1 MFMQSTPK
9 KRPSDPP
16 DDAAAAPPQTGTSE
30 TEAER
35 LEQALAE
42 ERQHAATLR
51 ATVEDLRFK
60 ATILEKSY
68 AKQLA
73 DARARAEAAERS
85 LAEEKARLAG
95 IDGNHENTL
104 KLLNDTRGQLANV
117 VAERDLLRK
126 QLGSISGNKSSRSGS
141 SSSTITDSAAEYSAH
156 PPVPPPENERTINTL
171 MADLSKI
178 AEERRA
184 PPKRQEKPV
193 EEPPPEDMLSAD
205 LVFPKKRNDK
215 GADE

>member
-9 KRPSDPP
+9 KRPSDSP
-16 DDAAAAPPQTGTSE
+16 DDAAAAPPQTTASD

-73 DARARAEAAERS
+73 DARARAEAAERG

-141 SSSTITDSAAEYSAH
+141 SSSTITDSAAAYSAH